1 MWKQRRKPHEGWL
14 LPDALLAL
22 SIVALTVILAQQVI
36 LTTQRLERV
45 RERELRLAR
54 VAHDHALVAS
64 LRRS

>member
-1 MWKQRRKPHEGWL
+1 MWKQRLKPREGWL

-22 SIVALTVILAQQVI
+22 SIVALTVILAQQMV

-54 VAHDHALVAS
+54 VAHDRALAAS
-64 LRRS
+64 LQR